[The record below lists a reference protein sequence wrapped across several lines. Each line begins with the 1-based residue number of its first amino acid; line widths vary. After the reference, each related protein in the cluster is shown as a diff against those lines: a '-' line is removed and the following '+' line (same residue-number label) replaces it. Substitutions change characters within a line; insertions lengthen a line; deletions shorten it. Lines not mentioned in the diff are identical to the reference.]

1 MSGAN
6 GYRDTVTI
14 QQDSS
19 TTNVPDYTGAA
30 LMSSVPCKIQS
41 IGGDSTYRGRML
53 EASVSHVIEL
63 QWLSGV
69 TPTMRLSVTGGVHS
83 GAVLNISSV
92 RVVETRGRARKLEI
106 YATQQ
111 AGR

>member
-1 MSGAN
+1 M
-6 GYRDTVTI
+6 YRDTVTI

-30 LMSSVPCKIQS
+30 LISSVPCKITC

-53 EASVSHVIEL
+53 EASLSHVVEM
-63 QWLSGV
+63 QYMSGV

-83 GAVLNISSV
+83 GATLNISSV
-92 RVVETRGRARKLEI
+92 RVVENKGRARKLEI
-106 YATQQ
+106 YATEQ